1 MPAPEAEAEQILDL
15 PYGGAFVMR
24 QVHPG
29 LLSIIELHF
38 GDVEVFLAEDFAPI
52 ASEDVRL
59 PPSGLACRRSDR
71 RERLGEFQAISLAV
85 TARDGAAR
93 RVRLH

>member
-1 MPAPEAEAEQILDL
+1 
-15 PYGGAFVMR
+15 MR

-38 GDVEVFLAEDFAPI
+38 GDIEVFLAEDFAPI

-59 PPSGLACRRSDR
+59 PPSGLAYRRSDQ
-71 RERLGEFQAISLAV
+71 RLGGFQAISLAV
-85 TARDGAAR
+85 AAGEGAAR

>member
-1 MPAPEAEAEQILDL
+1 
-15 PYGGAFVMR
+15 MR

-52 ASEDVRL
+52 ASEEVRPL
-59 PPSGLACRRSDR
+59 PSGLAYRRSDR
-71 RERLGEFQAISLAV
+71 RKRIDEVQTISLAAM
-85 TARDGAAR
+85 ARDGTGR
-93 RVRLH
+93 RRFH